1 MVYDLSN
8 EQMEEFIYL
17 AKTRLIN
24 LGYSTY
30 IKGQKYFYNY
40 KDNIVKD
47 NEELVAIRKE
57 KSISK

>member
-1 MVYDLSN
+1 MREKIYAYPLNNIWGYPSN
-8 EQMEEFIYL
+8 NGI
-17 AKTRLIN
+17 
-24 LGYSTY
+24 SY